1 MNQLRSRAGLR
12 LLVLILALLAAAFV
26 IAACA
31 PAAPTAAP
39 AAATAPPVVAAPT
52 QASAPA
58 PTAATGGEAVA
69 KADIPVGVDA
79 DGNFYRGNPK
89 AAVKLVEYSDF
100 Q

>member
-12 LLVLILALLAAAFV
+12 LLALVLALLAVALV

-39 AAATAPPVVAAPT
+39 AAAEPVASAAP
-52 QASAPA
+52 APSAPV
-58 PTAATGGEAVA
+58 PTAATSSEPAA
-69 KADIPVGVDA
+69 KVDVPVGVDA
-79 DGNFYRGNPK
+79 DGNFYRGDPK

>member
-12 LLVLILALLAAAFV
+12 LLALVLTLLAAALA

-39 AAATAPPVVAAPT
+39 APSAAPAAPATTAPVQTAAP
-52 QASAPA
+52 QAPA
-58 PTAATGGEAVA
+58 G
-69 KADIPVGVDA
+69 KLDLPVGVDA
-79 DGNFYRGNPK
+79 DGNFYRGDPK